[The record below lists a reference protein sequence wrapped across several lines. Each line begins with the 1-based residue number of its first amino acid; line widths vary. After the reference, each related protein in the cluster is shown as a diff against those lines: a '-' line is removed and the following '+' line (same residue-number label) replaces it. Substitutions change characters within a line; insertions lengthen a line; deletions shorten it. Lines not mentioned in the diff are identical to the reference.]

1 MMTGERNGP
10 LSAAPREGTPAKTED
25 EMRITVSRDGPF
37 IVTGGVPLKTAE
49 VQYDDQ
55 GFVRGYDEREIPE
68 GRRTYALCRCGH
80 SANPPFCDGSHA
92 RAAFDGTET
101 AEREPFDDG
110 ARIIRGPSLTLAD
123 NERFCIRIGFC
134 HRAGGIWN
142 LVRFSDPESRETAIE
157 EACDC
162 PTGRLVVYD
171 NASGEEI
178 VRDREPSI
186 AMIEDPVNEEHGPL
200 WVRGGI
206 PVISADGTPYEV
218 RNRLTLCRCGKS
230 KRMPFCDGS
239 HSD

>member
-1 MMTGERNGP
+1 MTGTRPETLMAEP
-10 LSAAPREGTPAKTED
+10 PDDSAAIIND
-25 EMRITVSRDGPF
+25 EMKITVSRDGPY
-37 IVTGGVPLKTAE
+37 IVTGGVPLKKAE
-49 VQYDDQ
+49 IRYDDS
-55 GFVRGYDEREIPE
+55 GSVRGYDEREIPV
-68 GRRTYALCRCGH
+68 GRQTYALCRCGH
-80 SANPPFCDGSHA
+80 SANPPFCDGAHA

-101 AEREPFDDG
+101 ADREPFDEG

-123 NERFCIRIGFC
+123 NERHCIHIGFC
-134 HRAGGIWN
+134 HRAAGIWN
-142 LVRFSDPESRETAIE
+142 LVRFSDPESREIAIE

-171 NASGEEI
+171 SATGEEI

-186 AMIEDPVNEEHGPL
+186 AVIEDPVTEEHGPF

-206 PVISADGTPYEV
+206 PVVSADGTPYEV